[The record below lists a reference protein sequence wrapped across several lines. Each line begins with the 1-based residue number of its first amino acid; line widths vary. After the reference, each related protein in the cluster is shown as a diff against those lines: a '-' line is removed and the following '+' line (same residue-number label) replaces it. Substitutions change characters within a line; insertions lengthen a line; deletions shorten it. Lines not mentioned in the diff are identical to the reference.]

1 MAQDPGGSATGA
13 GAAAL
18 GNMLGDSLTP
28 EEKARLTAGTGS
40 GAAITYV
47 PWWGVGL
54 GRAKDLLEHQGSGDE
69 GRSHWNDV
77 LAGAQNQKVTT
88 AARNPAGGG
97 LSERTAV
104 GVDPNASADP
114 SPGQIEQQ
122 ARRDAGRGE
131 IMKDASQVVL
141 DVYNWTDEEA
151 AAVGKQMVAVG
162 LIPEIYDRKDLLKAW
177 GTLVGDAID
186 YNAAKP
192 GSLFTPLDMLDI
204 NYGAGPGSKGKKGP
218 SVETTINRSLA
229 ISTND
234 DARSLLGNMMAKELG
249 RRPSNIE
256 VDKFQA
262 TLNAA
267 QRANPRTTTTV
278 STPGSL
284 SKSGNN
290 ESYSTTTGGIDD
302 QAVAE
307 KAVISDDPDSE
318 YGKYQAATTYAN
330 ALFQAI
336 RTPV

>member
-28 EEKARLTAGTGS
+28 EEKARLTAGTGG
-40 GAAITYV
+40 GADITYV

-54 GRAKDLLEHQGSGDE
+54 GRAKDLEAHSPTGDAAS
-69 GRSHWNDV
+69 SHWSDV
-77 LAGAQNQKVTT
+77 IEGAKGNKVEGTKL
-88 AARNPAGGG
+88 PAVIPYA
-97 LSERTAV
+97 EMTQEEAFAT
-104 GVDPNASADP
+104 NAP
-114 SPGQIEQQ
+114 LTPGQEEQQ
-122 ARRDAGRGE
+122 RRRDEGRGE

-151 AAVGKQMVAVG
+151 AEVGRQMVAVG
-162 LIPEIYDRKDLLKAW
+162 LIPEIYDRKDLLGAW
-177 GTLVGDAID
+177 SKLVGDAID
-186 YNAAKP
+186 YNTAKP

-218 SVETTINRSLA
+218 SVETTISRSLS

-234 DARSLLGNMMAKELG
+234 DARSMLGNMMARELG
-249 RRPSNIE
+249 RRPTAAE
-256 VDKFQA
+256 VDKFQG

-284 SKSGNN
+284 SKSGKN

-307 KAVISDDPDSE
+307 RAVISDDPDSE